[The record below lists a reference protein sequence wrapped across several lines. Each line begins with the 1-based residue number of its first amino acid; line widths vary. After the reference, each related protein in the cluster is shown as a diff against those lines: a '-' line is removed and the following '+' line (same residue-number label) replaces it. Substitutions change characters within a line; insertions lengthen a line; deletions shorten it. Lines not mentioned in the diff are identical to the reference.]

1 MQPKRAE
8 IRIVDNLTLSDDWYC
23 LKKYTFDIQRRNG
36 DWQRQVVKFTI
47 AATEPRYCSITV
59 TGKQ

>member
-8 IRIVDNLTLSDDWYC
+8 VRIVNEKILSDDWYS

-36 DWQRQVVKFTI
+36 DWQ
-47 AATEPRYCSITV
+47 
-59 TGKQ
+59 

>member
-23 LKKYTFDIQRRNG
+23 LKNTLLIFNEETVTGSAK
-36 DWQRQVVKFTI
+36 VVKFTI
-47 AATEPRYCSITV
+47 AATEPRFCSITV

>member
-36 DWQRQVVKFTI
+36 DWQRQSR
-47 AATEPRYCSITV
+47 E
-59 TGKQ
+59 